1 MKENVTHSALV
12 VIDMEQG
19 FLSPASPHCI
29 PAAAA
34 TVPALCRALDTAR
47 AKGIPVFFVKR
58 LYRPDGSDV
67 ELSRWSGWRDG
78 GRAMAPGSVGTLSG
92 QAPEGLRPQPGDY
105 TIVKPRWSAF
115 FQTELDL
122 ILRRLGVRT
131 VILAGTTTPNCVR
144 ATAYDALAL
153 DYNAVVLSD
162 CTSSRSEA
170 AQRANLED
178 MACVGVT
185 IMTEAQFRDYNAD
198 TVADPLPA
206 VRADR
211 LAAGL
216 DPETFLPDGTGV
228 AAVDRW

>member
-78 GRAMAPGSVGTLSG
+78 GRAMAPGSEGEMSG

-153 DYNAVVLSD
+153 DYNAAVLSD

-170 AQRANLED
+170 VQRANLED
-178 MACVGVT
+178 MACVGVM
-185 IMTEAQFRDYNAD
+185 IMTEAQFRDYDAD